1 MPRIL
6 HLGFGNF
13 HRAHQAFY
21 TQRAN
26 DLHGAQDGALW
37 KITAVSMSRRDLKD
51 ALAPQSFA
59 YSLGLRGPDGT
70 SIEAMNVHEDI
81 LVAKDDPQA
90 VIDQIADQD
99 VQIVTLTI
107 TEKGYG
113 LGTDGR
119 LDLDSP
125 AIQSDLRAGTSQT
138 AIALLARGLAKR
150 AATKAPMT
158 VISCDNLSD
167 NGALLKLAVAEFA
180 TAAELDIS
188 GYLQASVT
196 FPSTMVDRIT
206 PATTDAAR
214 DEIAALTGVSEPEP
228 VITEVFSEW
237 VIEDDFATQRPA
249 WDQVGV
255 VISTEVAPY
264 EARKLRLLNASHSLL
279 AYGGLLRGHTYVHEA
294 ISDPILRQKVDALWG
309 EAIATLPADIQPSCQ
324 SYCEALIERFKVPEI
339 RHELRQIAMDGSLK
353 VPVRLISAA
362 EDRQEPGLSS
372 PALMEAVAA
381 WFAHAL
387 RGGIVSDPKADLIA
401 ELVAQQGDDAPI
413 ALIDQLGW
421 ASGWPFDAADLTA
434 GIAAWCETSA
444 V

>member
-26 DLHGAQDGALW
+26 DLGGTHW
-37 KITAVSMSRRDLKD
+37 HITAVSMSRRDLKG
-51 ALAPQSFA
+51 ALKPQGYA
-59 YSLGLRGPDGT
+59 YSLGLRGPEGLTVDQIT
-70 SIEAMNVHEDI
+70 VHDEV

-90 VIDQIADQD
+90 VLNCIADSD
-99 VQIVTLTI
+99 TQIVTLTI

-113 LGTDGR
+113 LGADGR
-119 LDLDSP
+119 LDLSNP
-125 AIQSDLRAGTSQT
+125 VIRADVEQGTSKT
-138 AIALLARGLAKR
+138 AIALLARGIAIR
-150 AATKAPMT
+150 SATDTPLT

-167 NGALLKLAVAEFA
+167 NGALLKRATAEFA
-180 TAAELDIS
+180 LAAGLDVADYIQS
-188 GYLQASVT
+188 SVR

-214 DEIAALTGVSEPEP
+214 AEIADVTGVKDPEP

-237 VIEDDFATQRPA
+237 VIEDDFATARPD

-255 VISTEVAPY
+255 VISKEVEPY

-279 AYGGLLRGHTYVHEA
+279 AYGGLQRGHTYVHEA
-294 ISDPILRQKVDALWG
+294 VSDPVLRPKVDALWV
-309 EAIATLPADIQPSCQ
+309 EAVETLPAAIQPSCAE
-324 SYCEALIERFKVPEI
+324 YCKALIDRFMVPEI

-353 VPVRLISAA
+353 LPVRLISAA
-362 EDRQEPGLSS
+362 QDRKAKGRPS
-372 PALMEAVAA
+372 PAILDAVAA
-381 WFAHAL
+381 WFAHAEA
-387 RGGIVSDPKADLIA
+387 GAITSDPSADLING
-401 ELVAQQGDDAPI
+401 LVSRGQPI
-413 ALIDQLGW
+413 GQLIDALGW
-421 ASGWPFDAADLTA
+421 SENWPFEASELAAQ
-434 GIAAWCETSA
+434 IAAWR